1 MNSDL
6 IPTSRDSLGRF
17 QEKKTAKAK
26 RVEIWLEPHL
36 ISRIDG
42 LCTLMR
48 VGRGRIVQ
56 RLLECLLPK
65 ENQPPGPLSPGSN
78 ITRLDSQGNSNES
91 MVLARQ
97 GHLLLTSGPEPWLEW
112 EIIQGWNLA
121 VRRSPLELA
130 GPSLEDFVAIAEP
143 ALINFGFDP
152 EEPHIKQLLD
162 HCQKL
167 GEPKLSPIEEEH
179 DIEVLP
185 WPGSTRQP

>member
-78 ITRLDSQGNSNES
+78 ITRLDSQGNSSES

-143 ALINFGFDP
+143 ALLNFGFDP
-152 EEPHIKQLLD
+152 EEHPTKQLLD

-167 GEPKLSPIEEEH
+167 GEAKLSPIEEED

>member
-1 MNSDL
+1 
-6 IPTSRDSLGRF
+6 
-17 QEKKTAKAK
+17 
-26 RVEIWLEPHL
+26 
-36 ISRIDG
+36 
-42 LCTLMR
+42 MR

-65 ENQPPGPLSPGSN
+65 ENQPPGPLSPGSK
-78 ITRLDSQGNSNES
+78 ITRLDSQGNSSES

-143 ALINFGFDP
+143 ALLNFGFDP
-152 EEPHIKQLLD
+152 EEHPTKQLLD

-167 GEPKLSPIEEEH
+167 GEPKLSPIEAED